1 MNREKLMHYRK
12 LLENERREL
21 QSTIQSFKDQGIHE
35 NMNDVT
41 GELSAYDQHP
51 ADYGSQMF
59 EREKDI
65 GLFQSLENQLN
76 LVDQALAKIEQG
88 NYGTCEQCKKP
99 ISEARLNVLPYAQ
112 LCVECKREEEA
123 RAGVDEGLRKLSFRR
138 SFRDD
143 SDFVGFD
150 GEDAWQAVA
159 RFGTANNP
167 QDLLGEIDY
176 FGDGYPD
183 ADDEQGIVEDL
194 EDILRDR

>member
-123 RAGVDEGLRKLSFRR
+123 RAGVDEGVRNSR
-138 SFRDD
+138 SGGLFGMIATLWALWR
-143 SDFVGFD
+143 GCL
-150 GEDAWQAVA
+150 AAVA
-159 RFGTANNP
+159 RFGQRTVP
-167 QDLLGEIDY
+167 GSIR
-176 FGDGYPD
+176 GD
-183 ADDEQGIVEDL
+183 
-194 EDILRDR
+194 